1 MSTGL
6 IITLIVVAVVV
17 IALALYLAGRRK
29 GPHSLRRR
37 FGPEYERT
45 VAQHGGDVKA
55 AEKELQERLR
65 RHGDLRMQPLTP
77 QERESYAAQ
86 WAAVQ
91 ERFVDSPAEAV
102 AEADRLL
109 GRLAEARGFPGDG
122 YDEQVAALSVHH
134 PHRVQGY
141 REMHA
146 VAVLG
151 REGQADTERLR
162 EALVHAR
169 ALYED
174 LVAQP
179 AAEPDRHAGH
189 GRAADDRHGGHDD
202 RHGGHGGGHVEHGRD
217 VHADGEPRR
226 HGRFA
231 EKLHALR
238 TPHRHEPQHHGT
250 SRRSA

>member
-17 IALALYLAGRRK
+17 IALALYLARARK

-45 VAQHGGDVKA
+45 VAQHGGDVRA
-55 AEKELQERLR
+55 AEQELQERLR
-65 RHGDLRMQPLTP
+65 RHGNLRPQPLTP
-77 QERESYAAQ
+77 RERESYAAQ

-134 PHRVQGY
+134 PERVQGY

-174 LVAQP
+174 LVAQTAPDP
-179 AAEPDRHAGH
+179 APEHH
-189 GRAADDRHGGHDD
+189 GRDAHDAHDGRDAHDRHGGS
-202 RHGGHGGGHVEHGRD
+202 GVHGGGARSDGGPHHGRL
-217 VHADGEPRR
+217 
-226 HGRFA
+226 A

-238 TPHRHEPQHHGT
+238 TPHRHEPHHHDASG
-250 SRRSA
+250 RSA

>member
-6 IITLIVVAVVV
+6 IITLIVAAVAVLV
-17 IALALYLAGRRK
+17 LALYFGTGRR
-29 GPHSLRRR
+29 GPRSLRRR

-45 VAQHGGDVKA
+45 VAQHGGDTKA
-55 AEKELQERLR
+55 AEKELQERLQ
-65 RHGDLRMQPLTP
+65 RHGELRMQPLTP
-77 QERESYAAQ
+77 QEREQYAAQ

-91 ERFVDSPAEAV
+91 ERFVDAPAEAV

-134 PHRVQGY
+134 PRRIQGY

-146 VAVLG
+146 VAVLA

-174 LVAQP
+174 LMAQQP
-179 AAEPDRHAGH
+179 ADAPATGRNGH
-189 GRAADDRHGGHDD
+189 GDGRDDHHGGPGGPAGDHHD
-202 RHGGHGGGHVEHGRD
+202 GHRD
-217 VHADGEPRR
+217 GHADGEPRH
-226 HGRFA
+226 HGRLS
-231 EKLHALR
+231 EKLHAFR
-238 TPHRHEPQHHGT
+238 MTTHRHDT
-250 SRRSA
+250 SRGRA

>member
-6 IITLIVVAVVV
+6 IITLIVAAVVV
-17 IALALYLAGRRK
+17 LVLALYLAGKRK
-29 GPHSLRRR
+29 APHSLRRR

-45 VAQHGGDVKA
+45 VAQHGGDVEA
-55 AEKELQERLR
+55 AEKELRDRLR
-65 RHGDLRMQPLTP
+65 RHGNLRAQPLTP

-91 ERFVDSPAEAV
+91 ERFVDSPVEAV
-102 AEADRLL
+102 VEADRLL

-134 PHRVQGY
+134 PERVQGY

-151 REGQADTERLR
+151 REGQVDTERLR

-174 LVAQP
+174 LVAHS
-179 AAEPDRHAGH
+179 ATDGDRHG
-189 GRAADDRHGGHDD
+189 DRHGGHAGDAHD
-202 RHGGHGGGHVEHGRD
+202 RHD
-217 VHADGEPRR
+217 VHAGGEPHR
-226 HGRFA
+226 HGRLA

-238 TPHRHEPQHHGT
+238 TPHHHEPHHHEPHHHET